1 MLPIELVTNTKHIF
15 QIFHI
20 LKTNRLAPRCN
31 LYIEWPSYNIMA
43 HNKPNKLLI
52 LQCFDTV
59 GWATGRA
66 SGKKL
71 GVGLLVV
78 TIWLDVL

>member
-1 MLPIELVTNTKHIF
+1 
-15 QIFHI
+15 
-20 LKTNRLAPRCN
+20 
-31 LYIEWPSYNIMA
+31 MA

-71 GVGLLVV
+71 GVGSDDLTGCLIAPVV
-78 TIWLDVL
+78 TTTSIILSSIQSRIETF